1 MRQLRRWPVAGGAV
15 ALMAA
20 VIASAT
26 ASRAA
31 ASPAAQRPDPAP
43 QSAAA
48 PQTPR
53 GAPDPDGARPLS
65 AQEMAQADAFRD
77 KLHAWTDDMALVLPE
92 LMGQAMPEPV
102 QLLPTLRAD
111 LDDASAADLLML
123 EHELSSADAYWELPA
138 YIHALID
145 PDAPMPPFFAA
156 RIDEWERDGL
166 YDAATAESL
175 RNRPVGL
182 VRPGRHLVKRGGMV
196 PNAVQTP
203 NPTPTAPF
211 PTLPVWPTPRPT
223 FPSGGSESRPGCP
236 GVFKGNVCSQCG
248 DRVPLGAIFA
258 VHVAALIAERIT
270 DSLDPDMEDCTC
282 TCPLPMPRPICIP
295 FPNIPYYVANSIR
308 IALEAI
314 ERGLVFANKL
324 VKECEDNFRL
334 NLVNLY
340 LDDTVSSRVTQDSLD
355 AHARL
360 ELQIAIERN
369 LLRPSDER
377 IGLFQLPQRF
387 CSINAVPD
395 DTTTI
400 TGFEGF
406 RFCGQLE
413 NVRRIVS
420 ETIDRNAQ
428 AGMLID
434 IAGARAKLADGDMQ
448 YMAGNWKSA
457 YERFSEAYQAA
468 VQEESRR

>member
-20 VIASAT
+20 VITSAT

-43 QSAAA
+43 QAAA
-48 PQTPR
+48 VSAVPR

-65 AQEMAQADAFRD
+65 AQETAQADAFRD
-77 KLHAWTDDMALVLPE
+77 KLHAWTDDMALVLPA
-92 LMGQAMPEPV
+92 LMGQAMPEPA

-123 EHELSSADAYWELPA
+123 EHELSHADAYWELPA

-145 PDAPMPPFFAA
+145 PGAPMPPFFAA
-156 RIDEWERDGL
+156 RIDDWERDGL
-166 YDAATAESL
+166 YDAATAASL
-175 RNRPVGL
+175 RSRPVGL
-182 VRPGRHLVKRGGMV
+182 ERPDPAHFKGSGMA
-196 PNAVQTP
+196 PNAVETP

-223 FPSGGSESRPGCP
+223 FPSEGSESRPGCP
-236 GVFKGNVCSQCG
+236 GVFKGVVCSECG

-295 FPNIPYYVANSIR
+295 FPNIPYYIANSIR

-340 LDDTVSSRVTQDSLD
+340 LDDTVSSRVTQISLD
-355 AHARL
+355 NHARL

-387 CSINAVPD
+387 CSINPVPN

-428 AGMLID
+428 AGMLVD